1 MNELIETFFNRYF
14 EPQISKILSGFINF
28 GAIGTAITIITKY
41 LYSLFLKRKN
51 NLNLKPYYTNS
62 VLKSAKKKYIRSK
75 CQNIDPSNEIEY
87 NSNFAFVVREDL
99 LNFFLKNVFRIKDI
113 EQKFYLILGDAG
125 MGKTTFLLNLFRLYN
140 KNIRNI
146 AFSDTKI
153 KLLPLGENFDELK
166 KIISEIS
173 DPEKT
178 ILLLDALDESN
189 LFFHE
194 QTNNY
199 ALFFDKLINLVSH
212 FKQVIITCRTNFFI
226 NEKDEPFELKIK
238 KYNTEGNGFHIIK
251 KVYLSPFNQ
260 TDVNKY
266 LHNTFPFWE
275 IEKKEKAKKIILSTK
290 DIFFRPML
298 LSYIEDLV
306 KLNRSDFLKF
316 EVYETLIEAWID
328 RESKKYFDSERYIF
342 KNNLYF
348 FTYELAISIY
358 NNYKENG
365 YFISFEESQAIAV
378 RNNINLNELEIRS
391 RTLLN
396 RNSNGDYKFSHKTI
410 LECIL
415 SYFSFLS
422 RKHIVGLDEFEI
434 FYDLENF
441 DFAKNLVEELHLN
454 YKRTFK
460 LPNIYESDM
469 IANEHISKV
478 IKEKYKNKNPTIV
491 WQNGSKYRVHLQ
503 DIG

>member
-1 MNELIETFFNRYF
+1 MNELIEIFFNHF
-14 EPQISKILSGFINF
+14 FTHKISKILAEIINV
-28 GAIGTAITIITKY
+28 GAICTAITFITKY
-41 LYSLFLKRKN
+41 FYNLFLKRKN
-51 NLNLKPYYTNS
+51 NLSLKPYYTNT
-62 VLKSAKKKYIRSK
+62 VLQSAKKKYIRSK

-87 NSNFAFVVREDL
+87 NNNFAFAVREDL
-99 LNFFLKNVFRIKDI
+99 LNFFLKNVFRIKDP
-113 EQKFYLILGDAG
+113 EQKYYLILGDAG

-140 KNIRNI
+140 KNIRQLI
-146 AFSDTKI
+146 FSNEKM
-153 KLLPLGENFDELK
+153 KLLPLGESFDELK
-166 KIISEIS
+166 KIISEI
-173 DPEKT
+173 PEPEQT

-199 ALFFDKLINLVSH
+199 SLFLDKLINSVSH

-260 TDVNKY
+260 ADVNKY
-266 LHNTFPFWE
+266 LNNTFPLWE

-298 LSYIEDLV
+298 LSYIDDLV
-306 KLNRSDFLKF
+306 KLNRNDFLKF
-316 EVYETLIEAWID
+316 EVYETLIEAWIN
-328 RESKKYFDSERYIF
+328 RESNKYLETERYIF
-342 KNNLYF
+342 KNNLYL

-365 YFISFEESQAIAV
+365 YFISFEESQAIALK
-378 RNNINLNELEIRS
+378 NNINLNELEIRS

-422 RKHIVGLDEFEI
+422 RKNIGLDEYEI

-441 DFAKNLVEELHLN
+441 DFAKGLVEELHLN
-454 YKRTFK
+454 YKYNFK
-460 LPNIYESDM
+460 LPNFYDSDM

-478 IKEKYKNKNPTIV
+478 IKERYKNNKPTIV
-491 WQNGSKYRVHLQ
+491 WQNGLKYRVHLQ